1 MARFAGAWRIGV
13 RAPAAIVGAVQDV
26 LEAVCGN
33 VSAFETEPD
42 GPWTVEAYS
51 ARKPDRTAV
60 ETRLALVAAAARLTE
75 IPDCDMTWIAPTD
88 WVAET
93 KAAFPPVR
101 CGRFWIHGSHH
112 RARPP
117 AGTIALAIDAT
128 VAFGTGEHPTTQGC
142 LKAIEWLHR
151 RRQVRQVLDLGCGS
165 GILAIAACKKWH
177 PQGAVMAAD
186 LDPDAVRVTRAH
198 GAANGVATRV
208 RAVRSHGLQ
217 ARGVGRARHYDLI
230 LANILARPL
239 VGLARPLARSL
250 APGGTAVLSGLLS
263 HQAASVTAAYRLQG
277 LVLTRRFQLG
287 PWPTLIFRR
296 RPHFQQ
302 K

>member
-1 MARFAGAWRIGV
+1 MAQFAGAWRIGL
-13 RAPAAIVGAVQDV
+13 RAPAVIADAVQDL
-26 LEAVCGN
+26 LEASCGN
-33 VSAFETEPD
+33 VSAFETEPG
-42 GPWTVEAYS
+42 GPWAIEAYS

-60 ETRLALVAAAARLTE
+60 ETRLALIAAAHLTGV
-75 IPDCDMTWIAPTD
+75 PDCDIAWIAPTD

-112 RARPP
+112 LARPP

-142 LKAIEWLHR
+142 LRALEWLGR
-151 RRQVRQVLDLGCGS
+151 RRRVRHVLDLGCGS
-165 GILAIAACKKWH
+165 GILAIAASEIWR
-177 PQGAVMAAD
+177 PQGGVMAAD

-198 GAANGVATRV
+198 CAANGVTNRI
-208 RAVRSHGLQ
+208 RAVRSDGLQ
-217 ARGVGRARHYDLI
+217 ARGVRRARHYDLI

-239 VGLARPLARSL
+239 VGLAKPLARSL

-263 HQAASVTAAYRLQG
+263 HQAASVAAAYRMQG
-277 LVLTRRFQLG
+277 LALTRRVQLG

>member
-1 MARFAGAWRIGV
+1 MAQFAGAWRIGLS
-13 RAPAAIVGAVQDV
+13 APASIADAAQDL

-60 ETRLALVAAAARLTE
+60 ETRLALVAAAARLAE
-75 IPDCDMTWIAPTD
+75 VPNCDITWIAPTD

-101 CGRFWIHGSHH
+101 WGRFWIHGSHH
-112 RARPP
+112 RAP
-117 AGTIALAIDAT
+117 APAATIPLAIDAT

-142 LKAIEWLHR
+142 LRSIEWLHR
-151 RRQVRQVLDLGCGS
+151 RHPVRHVLDLGCGS
-165 GILAIAACKKWH
+165 GILAIAAAQIWRPK
-177 PQGAVMAAD
+177 GRVMAAD

-198 GAANGVATRV
+198 CAANGVAGRI
-208 RAVRSHGLQ
+208 RAVCSDGLQ
-217 ARGVGRARHYDLI
+217 SRGVGRHRHYDLI

-239 VGLARPLARSL
+239 VGLAKPLARSL
-250 APGGTAVLSGLLS
+250 APGGMAVLSGILK

-277 LVLTRRFQLG
+277 LALTRRFQFG

-296 RPHFQQ
+296 PSHFQQ